1 MATAAVIGESLAVEG
16 YALAGVLVYP
26 AETRDQALAACSAL
40 PADTGL
46 LLMTA
51 SAAGWLASELETRP
65 DVLTAV
71 LAP

>member
-1 MATAAVIGESLAVEG
+1 MARAAVIGESLAVEG

-26 AETRDQALAACSAL
+26 AETRDQALAACAAL

-51 SAAGWLASELETRP
+51 SAAGWLASELEARP

-71 LAP
+71 LRP